1 MRLPICAVAVLFL
14 CAPTRAQTA
23 PEVSDAGRSASGS
36 AGSVEPESRSTY
48 VLGPDDQ
55 IIIRAVEVEE
65 ISEKPVRIDSN
76 GFVRMPMIGDI
87 RAGGLT
93 LGELQQ
99 EVYRRLQAHYKHPQV
114 AVSVVEY
121 RSQPVS
127 VIGSV
132 RVPGVHQLQ
141 GQKSLVEML
150 SLAGGLM
157 PDAGYLVKI
166 TRRSEWGPLPLANA
180 VSDPT
185 GQFSVAEVRVK
196 DLMAGQRPAE
206 NILIK
211 PRDVISVPR
220 AEMVYVVGEV
230 KRAGGF
236 TLHENESMSVLQAL
250 SLAEGLS
257 RTAGTKNARI
267 LRAVNGSSERLE
279 IPVDL
284 KQVMDGRASDV
295 KLQSSDILFIP
306 NNLPKSATLRGI
318 EAAIAITTGLVI
330 IPR

>member
-1 MRLPICAVAVLFL
+1 MVALSV
-14 CAPTRAQTA
+14 CPAIRAQAARTTAVDTTPAARNADVA
-23 PEVSDAGRSASGS
+23 PED
-36 AGSVEPESRSTY
+36 RSTY

-55 IIIRAVEVEE
+55 IVINAVQAEE
-65 ISEKPVRIDSN
+65 ISDKPIRIDSN
-76 GFVRMPMIGDI
+76 GFVRMPLIGDV

-93 LGELQQ
+93 LGEFQD
-99 EVYRRLQAHYKHPQV
+99 EVRRRLQMYYKHPQV
-114 AVSVVEY
+114 GVSVVEY

-132 RVPGVHQLQ
+132 RVPGLHQLQ
-141 GQKSLVEML
+141 GQKTLVEML

-166 TRRSEWGPLPLANA
+166 TRRSEWGPLPLASA
-180 VSDPT
+180 ASDST

-196 DLMAGQRPAE
+196 DLMSGRNPAE

-211 PRDVISVPR
+211 PRDVIAVPR
-220 AEMVYVVGEV
+220 AEMVYVIGEV

-236 TLHENESMSVLQAL
+236 PLHENETMSVLQAL

-267 LRAVNGSSERLE
+267 LRAANGSAQRIE

-284 KQVMDGRASDV
+284 KKMMDGGATDV
-295 KLQSSDILFIP
+295 LLQNSDILFVP

-318 EAAIAITTGLVI
+318 EAAIAMATGLVI